1 MAKFI
6 LFAALCILSAAVS
19 KAAFNK
25 EEAVKNFMTKA
36 EECRGEVGA
45 ADSDIQDIIAKVPAA
60 SKEGKC
66 LRSCL
71 MKKYGAMDSNGKF
84 VKSVAD
90 QHAQDFTD
98 GDADKLKTARE
109 IIDACADIAVPDD
122 HCEATEV
129 YGKCFMEQ
137 AKAHG
142 IQKFDF

>member
-1 MAKFI
+1 MAKLI

-25 EEAVKNFMTKA
+25 EEAIKNFMTKA

-45 ADSDIQDIIAKVPAA
+45 ADSDIQNIVAKLPVV

-66 LRSCL
+66 LHSCL
-71 MKKYGAMDSNGKF
+71 MKKYGVMDSNGKF

-90 QHAQDFTD
+90 QHAQDVTD

-122 HCEATEV
+122 HCEAAEV
-129 YGKCFMEQ
+129 YGKCFVKQ
-137 AKAHG
+137 AIAHG
-142 IQKFDF
+142 FQKFDF

>member
-1 MAKFI
+1 MAKLI

-19 KAAFNK
+19 NAAFNK
-25 EEAVKNFMTKA
+25 EEAIKNFMTKA

-45 ADSDIQDIIAKVPAA
+45 ADSDIQNIVAKLPAA

-66 LRSCL
+66 LHSCL

-129 YGKCFMEQ
+129 YGKCFMDQ